1 MTFVA
6 KHAKIRYMKVKITQ
20 QEYSTSLTAEP
31 LLYSETKTLA
41 ELLLQGEPLESI
53 KQRNLQKNLIMHKR
67 TGSLKR
73 VTTPIIRRLKAM
85 SDDILQAFLESDDYN
100 AKIILLYII
109 CNTDRLVR
117 DFITS
122 IYGDKVL
129 IQSDKIVKA
138 DIEQYFESV
147 YSESDK
153 LLNCSDQTKAKL
165 KQTLMKILADA
176 GLVTK
181 QGSDFPITTPI
192 ISERTRSAILADGGD
207 YYIKA
212 LGGTC

>member
-1 MTFVA
+1 
-6 KHAKIRYMKVKITQ
+6 MKAKITQ
-20 QEYSTSLTAEP
+20 QEYSASLTAEP

-53 KQRNLQKNLIMHKR
+53 KQRNLQENLIMHKR

-129 IQSDKIVKA
+129 IRSDKIVKA

-192 ISERTRSAILADGGD
+192 ISERTRSTILADGGD

>member
-1 MTFVA
+1 
-6 KHAKIRYMKVKITQ
+6 MKAKITQ
-20 QEYSTSLTAEP
+20 QDYSASLTAEP

-41 ELLLQGEPLESI
+41 ELLLQGESLESI
-53 KQRNLQKNLIMHKR
+53 KQRNLQENLIMHKR

-192 ISERTRSAILADGGD
+192 ISERTRSTILADGGD

>member
-1 MTFVA
+1 
-6 KHAKIRYMKVKITQ
+6 MKAKITQ
-20 QEYSTSLTAEP
+20 QEYSASLTAEP

-41 ELLLQGEPLESI
+41 EFLVQGEDIESL
-53 KQRNLQKNLIMHKR
+53 KQRNLQENLIMHKR
-67 TGSLKR
+67 TGTLKR
-73 VTTPIIRRLKAM
+73 INSPIFRRLQAM
-85 SDDILQAFLESDDYN
+85 SDNILSTFVTSDAEN

-117 DFITS
+117 DFITN

-176 GLVTK
+176 GLVAK

-192 ISERTRSAILADGGD
+192 ISERTRSTILADGGD

>member
-1 MTFVA
+1 
-6 KHAKIRYMKVKITQ
+6 MKAKITQ
-20 QEYSTSLTAEP
+20 QEYSASLTAEP

-85 SDDILQAFLESDDYN
+85 PDDILQAFLESDDYN

-192 ISERTRSAILADGGD
+192 ISERTRSTILADGGD

>member
-1 MTFVA
+1 
-6 KHAKIRYMKVKITQ
+6 MKQPQNIS
-20 QEYSTSLTAEP
+20 QEYTASLTAEP
-31 LLYSETKTLA
+31 LLFSETKLLA
-41 ELLLQGEPLESI
+41 SFLQQGEDLGSLKE
-53 KQRNLQKNLIMHKR
+53 RNLNENLIMHKR

-73 VTTPIIRRLKAM
+73 VNSPLFRRLSAM
-85 SDDILQAFLESDDYN
+85 SENILDTFTTSDDTD

-117 DFITS
+117 DFIIN

-129 IQSDKIVKA
+129 IQSDKIVRA

-153 LLNCSDQTKAKL
+153 LLNCSYNTKAKL

-181 QGSDFPITTPI
+181 QSNDFLITTPI
-192 ISERTRSAILADGGD
+192 ISERIRSTILADGGD

>member
-1 MTFVA
+1 MTFAA
-6 KHAKIRYMKVKITQ
+6 KRAKIRYMKAKITQ

-41 ELLLQGEPLESI
+41 ELLLQGESLESI
-53 KQRNLQKNLIMHKR
+53 KQRNLQENLIMHKR
-67 TGSLKR
+67 
-73 VTTPIIRRLKAM
+73 V
-85 SDDILQAFLESDDYN
+85 
-100 AKIILLYII
+100 
-109 CNTDRLVR
+109 
-117 DFITS
+117 
-122 IYGDKVL
+122 YGDKVL

-192 ISERTRSAILADGGD
+192 ISERTRSTILADGGN

>member
-6 KHAKIRYMKVKITQ
+6 KRAKIRYMKAKITQ
-20 QEYSTSLTAEP
+20 QEYSASLTAEP

-53 KQRNLQKNLIMHKR
+53 KQRNLQENLIMHKR

-129 IQSDKIVKA
+129 IRSDKIVKA

-192 ISERTRSAILADGGD
+192 ISERTRSTILADGGD

>member
-1 MTFVA
+1 
-6 KHAKIRYMKVKITQ
+6 MKAKITQ
-20 QEYSTSLTAEP
+20 QEYSASLTAEP

-53 KQRNLQKNLIMHKR
+53 KQRNLQENLIMHKR

-192 ISERTRSAILADGGD
+192 ISERTRSAILADGGN

>member
-6 KHAKIRYMKVKITQ
+6 KRAKIRYMKAKITQ
-20 QEYSTSLTAEP
+20 QDYSASLTAEP

-41 ELLLQGEPLESI
+41 ELLLQGESLESI
-53 KQRNLQKNLIMHKR
+53 KQRNLQENLIMHKR

-117 DFITS
+117 DFITN

-192 ISERTRSAILADGGD
+192 ISERTRSAILTDGGD

>member
-1 MTFVA
+1 MNNFIGS
-6 KHAKIRYMKVKITQ
+6 K
-20 QEYSTSLTAEP
+20 EYSASLTAEP
-31 LLYSETKTLA
+31 LLFNETKLLA
-41 ELLLQGEPLESI
+41 SFLQQGEDLESL
-53 KQRNLQKNLIMHKR
+53 KERNLNENLVMHKR

-73 VTTPIIRRLKAM
+73 VNSPLFRRLGAM
-85 SDDILQAFLESDDYN
+85 SENILDTFASSDDTE

-117 DFITS
+117 DFIIN

-129 IQSDKIVKA
+129 IQSNKIVKA

-153 LLNCSDQTKAKL
+153 LLNCSDNTKSKL

-176 GLVTK
+176 GLVIK
-181 QGSDFPITTPI
+181 QGDEFIITTPI
-192 ISERTRSAILADGGD
+192 FSERTRSTILTDGGN

>member
-1 MTFVA
+1 
-6 KHAKIRYMKVKITQ
+6 MKARITQ
-20 QEYSTSLTAEP
+20 QEYSASLTAEP

-53 KQRNLQKNLIMHKR
+53 KQRNLQENLIMHKR
-67 TGSLKR
+67 AGSLKR

-85 SDDILQAFLESDDYN
+85 SDGILQAFLESDDYN

-192 ISERTRSAILADGGD
+192 ISERARSTILADGGD

>member
-1 MTFVA
+1 MTFA
-6 KHAKIRYMKVKITQ
+6 TKRAKIIYMKAKITQ
-20 QEYSTSLTAEP
+20 QEYSASLTAEP

-109 CNTDRLVR
+109 CKTDRLVR
-117 DFITS
+117 DFI
-122 IYGDKVL
+122 INVYGDKVL

-153 LLNCSDQTKAKL
+153 LLNCSDQTKSKL

-192 ISERTRSAILADGGD
+192 ISERTRSTILADGGD

-212 LGGTC
+212 IGGTC

>member
-1 MTFVA
+1 
-6 KHAKIRYMKVKITQ
+6 MKAKITQ
-20 QEYSTSLTAEP
+20 QEYSASLTAEP

-53 KQRNLQKNLIMHKR
+53 KQRNLQENLIMHKR

-192 ISERTRSAILADGGD
+192 ITERTRSTILADGGD